1 MHFRNYSLK
10 NKKMT
15 KIIGLTGGIG
25 SGKSTIAEYIRS
37 KGIPV
42 YVADDQAK
50 MIMAE
55 PGIIKKVQN
64 IFVENVIENEKLN
77 RKKIAELV
85 FSSPNLLKKLNE
97 IIHPAVKENFDNW
110 LKSNIKSNFVV
121 KEAAILFE
129 SGSYKDCDKVI
140 LVTAPQEV
148 RIERVIKRDGV
159 DREHVLER
167 MKNQWTEEK
176 KAEISD
182 YIIENTDLVSS
193 LQEVDLILKEL
204 NKM

>member
-1 MHFRNYSLK
+1 
-10 NKKMT
+10 MT

-42 YVADDQAK
+42 YIADNQAK
-50 MIMAE
+50 EVMND
-55 PGIIKKVQN
+55 PGVIKKVQE
-64 IFVENVIENEKLN
+64 IFEENVIENEKLN

-85 FSSPNLLKKLNE
+85 FSSPKLLKKLNE
-97 IIHPAVKENFDNW
+97 IVHPAVRENFDNW
-110 LKSNIKSNFVV
+110 LKENKKSNFIV
-121 KEAAILFE
+121 KEVAILFE
-129 SGSYKDCDKVI
+129 SGSYKDCDKII

-159 DREHVLER
+159 NREQVLER
-167 MKNQWTEEK
+167 MQNQWSEEK

-182 YIIENTDLVSS
+182 YIIENTDLPTS
-193 LQEVDLILKEL
+193 LKDVDLILKEL